1 MKRKPIYVEILIGSD
16 MEKLWN
22 ATQTPD
28 LHSSWDLRF
37 SSITYLP
44 KKENEPQHFLYKTNI
59 GFGQSVQG
67 WGKSAGT
74 FHAEDGSRTSS
85 LHFGT
90 DQKISL
96 IKEGKGYW
104 KYIQKQDT
112 LAFLTQYDYKVNF
125 GRLGTFCDGM
135 IFRPLIGWATAL
147 SFDVLK
153 RWLEKNEAPASQY
166 LRFFST
172 WLISFLFL
180 FIWTYHGAVPKLIF
194 QQHEEV
200 SMTQNLL
207 SVSMRQASSI
217 VSAVGIAEI
226 LFGLLWLLP
235 INKRRLF
242 GVQIMAFP
250 LLSLSAVLAE
260 PANLV
265 HPFSPITFNAALFI
279 LSLIGFFQCRDI
291 PTASSCKR
299 KRLGDNDVYL

>member
-1 MKRKPIYVEILIGSD
+1 MKRKPIYVEILVRSD
-16 MEKLWN
+16 MEKLWS

-59 GFGQSVQG
+59 GFGQSIQG
-67 WGKSAGT
+67 WGKSVGT
-74 FHAEDGSRTSS
+74 FHAEDGPRTSS

-104 KYIQKQDT
+104 KYIQKQDALT
-112 LAFLTQYDYKVNF
+112 FLTQYDYKVNF
-125 GRLGTFCDGM
+125 GRLGAFFDAI

-153 RWLEKNEAPASQY
+153 RWLEKGEAPATQY

-172 WLISFLFL
+172 WLITFLFF
-180 FIWTYHGAVPKLIF
+180 FIWTYHGAVPKVLF
-194 QQHEEV
+194 NHPDEV
-200 SMTQNLL
+200 SMTKNLL
-207 SVSMRQASSI
+207 PISMNQASSI

-226 LFGLLWLLP
+226 LFGLLWILP
-235 INKRRLF
+235 FNKRRLF
-242 GVQIMAFP
+242 GLQIIVFP

-260 PANLV
+260 PANLI

-279 LSLIGFFQCRDI
+279 LSIIGFFQSRDL
-291 PTASSCKR
+291 PTAGSCKR
-299 KRLGDNDVYL
+299 KR